1 MQQTRHKLNI
11 GDINIASF
19 SRPCPGERVNGD
31 TVVIEHRDTT
41 LFLALI
47 DALGHGPPAHAVAVR
62 AARFLRNDW
71 SSDVN
76 DTIYRLHAELKGT
89 IGAVAGIC
97 VLDTVTLKLCYTG
110 VGNTVFRT
118 IGSHATRLY
127 STEGVIGSRMRQ
139 PPLQTVPLNRSDIIL
154 LYSDGV
160 SDRFDVEHYPQILY
174 HNARAIARKVVDK
187 FGKSHDD
194 ATCIVM
200 RYGR

>member
-19 SRPCPGERVNGD
+19 SRPCMGERVNGD
-31 TVVIEHRDTT
+31 AVIIERRDQT
-41 LFLALI
+41 LLLALV
-47 DALGHGPPAHAVAVR
+47 DALGHGPSAHAVAVR
-62 AARFLRNDW
+62 AARFLRSSWN
-71 SSDVN
+71 SDVH
-76 DTIYRLHAELKGT
+76 DTIHGLHAVLKGT

-97 VLDTVTLKLCYTG
+97 VVDTVTRELRYAG

-118 IGSHATRLY
+118 MGSRATRLF

-139 PPLQTVPLNRSDIIL
+139 PPVQAVPLNRSDIIL

-174 HNARAIARKVVDK
+174 HSARAIARKVVDK

>member
-1 MQQTRHKLNI
+1 MQTRHKLNL

-19 SRPCPGERVNGD
+19 SRPCMGERVNGD
-31 TVVIEHRDTT
+31 AVVIERRDTT

-62 AARFLRNDW
+62 AARFLRSGWN
-71 SSDVN
+71 SDVD
-76 DTIYRLHAELKGT
+76 DTIHNLHAELKGT
-89 IGAVAGIC
+89 IGAVAGVC
-97 VLDTVTLKLCYTG
+97 VVDTVTRELRYAG

-118 IGSHATRLY
+118 VGSHATRLL
-127 STEGVIGSRMRQ
+127 SAEGVIGSRMRQ
-139 PPLQTVPLNRSDIIL
+139 PPLQTVPLNRSGIIL
-154 LYSDGV
+154 LYTDGV
-160 SDRFDVEHYPQILY
+160 SDRFDVEHYPQIIY
-174 HNARAIARKVVDK
+174 HSARAIARKVVDN

>member
-1 MQQTRHKLNI
+1 MLLL
-11 GDINIASF
+11 S
-19 SRPCPGERVNGD
+19 
-31 TVVIEHRDTT
+31 
-41 LFLALI
+41 
-47 DALGHGPPAHAVAVR
+47 GHGPCHRDHGKTKCSCQRHTSLTHIYFIHAGPEPGCANI
-62 AARFLRNDW
+62 FLF
-71 SSDVN
+71 
-76 DTIYRLHAELKGT
+76 
-89 IGAVAGIC
+89 
-97 VLDTVTLKLCYTG
+97 YTG

-174 HNARAIARKVVDK
+174 HSARAIARKVVDK